1 MRNETVKLVREYL
14 NCVDELTTIRLIL
27 QKKVELFQTL
37 LLDVKKFEADDL
49 KSRILPDNPAGE
61 TAEDRINF
69 ALKMYVYHF
78 LCLPLLRKADGLFT
92 AQGQSS
98 T

>member
-49 KSRILPDNPAGE
+49 KSRILPDNPAAE

-69 ALKMYVYHF
+69 ALKM
-78 LCLPLLRKADGLFT
+78 
-92 AQGQSS
+92 
-98 T
+98 